1 MKKICLLII
10 LSVSGLS
17 TLKAQE
23 IDDVRKYIIL
33 KQYQKGKDAVDK
45 FLAKSGNENKA
56 DAWYYKAFVYNVL
69 SRDPAQGVPQM
80 ISLNKDAFA
89 AFQKYRQLD
98 PKETLTKEEENATVY
113 NVYYG
118 YYDLAVKA
126 YNSKD
131 YQQSFDDFT
140 NALEVHDYIASNKLG
155 GAKGLQLSALDTDVV
170 FNLVILGNE
179 LKKSEDV
186 MAGLYKKLV
195 DANVTE
201 DKYLEAYE
209 GLVMY
214 YKKTKNK
221 AAFTE
226 YVEKGKQRFPKDIF
240 WEAIDI
246 EFAVDGL
253 EKEALFKKY
262 DELGAKYPNSYV
274 LFFNYGYELNK
285 YVYSDEPKTG
295 DLAAYKTKIPE
306 LFKKAIAIKST
317 TDANMLLAN
326 FYYNNSYD
334 LTEEAKKI
342 KGNKPDEVKKRLDL
356 NAASKNNQ
364 NTCIPVAEEAVRL
377 FAAMPKLKLSEKV
390 NYKQAYDMLSTIYR
404 INGDAKKADEYEKK
418 KADVDKL

>member
-1 MKKICLLII
+1 
-10 LSVSGLS
+10 
-17 TLKAQE
+17 
-23 IDDVRKYIIL
+23 
-33 KQYQKGKDAVDK
+33 
-45 FLAKSGNENKA
+45 
-56 DAWYYKAFVYNVL
+56 
-69 SRDPAQGVPQM
+69 
-80 ISLNKDAFA
+80 
-89 AFQKYRQLD
+89 
-98 PKETLTKEEENATVY
+98 
-113 NVYYG
+113 
-118 YYDLAVKA
+118 
-126 YNSKD
+126 
-131 YQQSFDDFT
+131 
-140 NALEVHDYIASNKLG
+140 
-155 GAKGLQLSALDTDVV
+155 VV

-356 NAASKNNQ
+356 NTASKNNL
-364 NTCIPVAEEAVRL
+364 NMCMPAAEEAVRL

-390 NYKQAYDMLSTIYR
+390 NFKQAYDMLSTIYR
-404 INGDAKKADEYEKK
+404 INGDTKKADEYEKK
-418 KADVDKL
+418 KAEVDKL